1 MLHLGM
7 RKKVIYVIE
16 NKERR
21 IMENFEMIRIEDL
34 ERERVVMKL
43 LKKERQEEITS
54 DILKTAFYM

>member
-1 MLHLGM
+1 MLHLGCV
-7 RKKVIYVIE
+7 KKVIYVIE
-16 NKERR
+16 NKE